1 MRIYPSQSWEPHC
14 RYKNTIRYSHSHST
28 AAATTRS
35 RPPPSV
41 YPPRICPIA
50 AAPPP
55 PLQVRPPPL
64 LAFAN
69 PTDGGWRRRQRR
81 KRPARKDVAFGPN
94 CSRLSLNCGVL
105 VPLCVRFI
113 DAESTPPRRSHTK
126 DNATVWSHAN
136 SIRSRGSDNFLR
148 VCFLI

>member
-1 MRIYPSQSWEPHC
+1 LEPHC

-28 AAATTRS
+28 AAATRS

-55 PLQVRPPPL
+55 LQVRPPPL

-69 PTDGGWRRRQRR
+69 PTDGGWRQRR

-105 VPLCVRFI
+105 VPLCVCVP
-113 DAESTPPRRSHTK
+113 ALLMPRARRRAAHTK